1 MEERSTR
8 PFKDSEVN
16 EVLQSVMEHPYMMAV
31 LDYAFPNTDI
41 SYFKDIVSQCHSIQ
55 DFQSKIIY
63 PALQRVLSE
72 TTDGLSSSGF
82 DNLKKDQAYL
92 YISNH
97 RDIVLDTSLTN
108 LVLLEKE
115 MVMTASAIG
124 DNLVPTDFLLAFS
137 RLSRNFLVRRSLTP
151 REMLVSSINL
161 SKYIHELIQMDNRS
175 VWLAQREG
183 RTKDGNDQTQQG
195 ILKMLSLG
203 IPKNENTIDYFK
215 SLNIVP
221 LAISYELDPT
231 DYLKMPAL
239 MANYYEQEYVK
250 TKNEDFNNIIAGVLG
265 KKRRIHIAVNPIT
278 EEDYSIIQS
287 TSTSPKETLSQ
298 LTQLI
303 TKKILEVYKLWPT
316 NYIAHDLLHHSNQYQ
331 DFYTREIKERFESRV
346 EKKTEDGNDIMRN
359 NFLAMYANPVDRVNK
374 CSLQ

>member
-137 RLSRNFLVRRSLTP
+137 RL
-151 REMLVSSINL
+151 
-161 SKYIHELIQMDNRS
+161 D
-175 VWLAQREG
+175 
-183 RTKDGNDQTQQG
+183 
-195 ILKMLSLG
+195 
-203 IPKNENTIDYFK
+203 
-215 SLNIVP
+215 
-221 LAISYELDPT
+221 
-231 DYLKMPAL
+231 
-239 MANYYEQEYVK
+239 
-250 TKNEDFNNIIAGVLG
+250 
-265 KKRRIHIAVNPIT
+265 
-278 EEDYSIIQS
+278 
-287 TSTSPKETLSQ
+287 
-298 LTQLI
+298 
-303 TKKILEVYKLWPT
+303 
-316 NYIAHDLLHHSNQYQ
+316 
-331 DFYTREIKERFESRV
+331 
-346 EKKTEDGNDIMRN
+346 
-359 NFLAMYANPVDRVNK
+359 
-374 CSLQ
+374 